1 MYYEDVKDKSLE
13 DLYED
18 VQFQNDLITFF
29 KSRYNYTD
37 EELVEAG
44 GKKLYSEF
52 AEHMRWQEVNEAT
65 ALRDLW
71 FVKDTRNNSE
81 DDIAAFGRLMKAWDN
96 SSTAGEMSWQKA
108 GDYFGAVVS
117 SPSTIAGILT
127 AGVGTGLS
135 KVASKAGTKGL
146 SLAIRGATIK
156 PLANRAA
163 IEAAKEGT
171 VSAVVRGAVLGT
183 ATETALAYGHESV
196 LEETKETSQGEIYAY
211 DPTKFWLTVGLS
223 GAMGSVTG
231 GASRYIQVHK
241 TNEALD
247 KLAELHTSRLG
258 KVKEASDLAR
268 LTLQREDLNADD
280 LDKLKLTL
288 TDFIELRKAESE
300 TAGLRPLDE
309 DAVKEG
315 DRLWKTIVETDD
327 EIAAGFDAKT
337 LRRIAAAGV
346 DIVKDYREKLAK
358 EAGVEAGDVTL
369 DPKIRVTEILA
380 NGVAEGRITG
390 SYINELKS
398 KYQISDE
405 QLGYLIMADMSNAGR
420 TLAVASNLK
429 RLSSTTPEALA
440 KQAAALL
447 KDGIFSIDDEA
458 LRRLERSLAR
468 QGDSG
473 SVSPIWKIAAELDS
487 LRISMLTSQ
496 FGTTAANVVSSA
508 GRVGVDMTDQFFKN
522 LLTDYKK
529 PFRGVF
535 DVLAGMTWKKQDS
548 ELMALMLFEEAP
560 DLSKRIFKSAA
571 RLEDAVDSNSALAK
585 FSRGINFMNTAVD
598 GVFKSAVFYA
608 SINRQLR
615 EAGTSFDEFIKKND
629 TLANLNPRILVKAKE
644 DALGFTFQKGFENDP
659 SAYGQAASAVI
670 RTARRFPFTITS
682 VMPFPRYIANQL
694 EFIHDYT
701 PLLSWSTAAYEK
713 LSGNKL
719 STTKTITD
727 RLATGTTGLLLL
739 GSAYMLRAGQKGE
752 TGPTEFID
760 PTDKTPRDLE
770 RWGGPWNTTL
780 VVADAMYRWNNGMN
794 PPNLGEAGLE
804 AFEKATGVAALG
816 YSGTLLDAV
825 IQSVQQGKWST
836 SMNREMADF
845 LSTFTYPIATLKDVY
860 NQFDPEGSAYTPY
873 TRWFA
878 QAENETDVMGKIS
891 ILGLWE
897 KDAELLMRMTRFMP
911 DTAAIDYVKQ
921 FNGNKD
927 LPIYDPFSGTVVMEY
942 SPAIKQFTGQRQTGP
957 LTALEKDMNYLRI
970 KKWNILGSTEIKN
983 PLLDYTV
990 RYAMAQYTPQLWEA
1004 KKAEMIADGTW
1015 DSMTDKEKSV
1025 RLTEW
1030 LNGIQRAETKRQEEN
1045 YTEWAQA
1052 NPVQAS
1058 GYVRHMY
1065 LLQEQELSR
1074 KGVDFDFLAR
1084 FASEGAYET
1093 ADEWLDS
1100 SDNVSEEI
1108 NRRMFLLQLAGKNQK
1123 DIERIWKEKY
1133 PADTLPEMR

>member
-1 MYYEDVKDKSLE
+1 MYYENVKDKSLE
-13 DLYED
+13 ELYED
-18 VQFQNDLITFF
+18 SDFQKDLLTFF
-29 KSRYNYTD
+29 RSRYNYTD
-37 EELVEAG
+37 EELLEAG
-44 GKKLYSEF
+44 GDKLYSEF

-71 FVKDTRNNSE
+71 FVKDTKNNSE
-81 DDIAAFGRLMKAWDN
+81 EEIAAFGRLMKAWDN
-96 SSTAGEMSWQKA
+96 SSTAGEMSWAKA

-146 SLAIRGATIK
+146 SMAIRGATIR
-156 PLANRAA
+156 PLASRAA
-163 IEAAKEGT
+163 INAAKEGT
-171 VSAVVRGAVLGT
+171 VSSVVRGATLGA

-196 LEETKETSQGEIYAY
+196 LEEAKETSQGEIYDY

-247 KLAELHTSRLG
+247 KLAEIHTSRIG
-258 KVKEASDLAR
+258 KVREAADLAR
-268 LTLQREDLNADD
+268 MTLQREELSPDD
-280 LDKLKLTL
+280 LAKVKDTL
-288 TDFIELRKAESE
+288 RDFIELRSAESE
-300 TAGLRPLDE
+300 TAGLRPLDK

-327 EIAAGFDAKT
+327 NISAGFDAST

-346 DIVKDYREKLAK
+346 DIVRDYRQKIADD
-358 EAGVEAGDVTL
+358 AGVEVGDVTL
-369 DPKIRVTEILA
+369 DAKTRITEILA
-380 NGVAEGRITG
+380 NGVAEGRVTG
-390 SYINELKS
+390 SYLNEIKTR
-398 KYQISDE
+398 YQISDE

-447 KDGIFSIDDEA
+447 KDGIFSVDDEA

-473 SVSPIWKIAAELDS
+473 SVSPIWKVAAELDS

-496 FGTTAANVVSSA
+496 FGTTAANVVSSV
-508 GRVGVDMTDQFFKN
+508 GRIGVDASDQFFKN
-522 LLTDYKK
+522 LLTDPKK

-535 DVLAGMTWKKQDS
+535 DVLAGMTWKKQES

-571 RLEDAVDSNSALAK
+571 RLEDVVDSNSALAK

-615 EAGTSFDEFIKKND
+615 ESGTTFAEFISKND
-629 TLANLNPRILVKAKE
+629 TLGNLNPRILVKAKN

-659 SAYGQAASAVI
+659 SAYGRLANATIKAAKDY
-670 RTARRFPFTITS
+670 PFVITS

-713 LSGNKL
+713 LSGNRL
-719 STTKTITD
+719 STTKSISD
-727 RLATGTTGLLLL
+727 RIATGVTGLGLL
-739 GSAYMLRAGQKGE
+739 GAAYMLRAGQKGE
-752 TGPTEFID
+752 TSPTEFTD
-760 PTDKTPRDLE
+760 PNDKTVRDLE

-794 PPNLGEAGLE
+794 PPSLGDAALE
-804 AFEKATGVAALG
+804 AFEKATGVAAVG
-816 YSGTLLDAV
+816 YSDTLGNAILR
-825 IQSVQQGKWST
+825 
-836 SMNREMADF
+836 SMQKGEWDSSMSREMADF
-845 LSTFTYPIATLKDVY
+845 LSTFTYPIATIKDVY

-878 QAENETDVMGKIS
+878 QAENESDVMGQVT
-891 ILGLWE
+891 LLDLWD
-897 KDAELLMRMTRFMP
+897 KDAELLMRTTRFMP

-927 LPIYDPFSGTVVMEY
+927 LPIYDPFSGRVVMEY
-942 SPAIKQFTGQRQTGP
+942 NPAIKQFTGQRQTGP
-957 LTALEKDMNYLRI
+957 LTELQRDMNYLRI
-970 KKWNILGSTEIKN
+970 RSWEILGSNEIKN

-990 RYAMAQYTPQLWEA
+990 RYAMAQYVPQLWAA
-1004 KKAEMIADGTW
+1004 KKATMIANGTW
-1015 DSMTDKEKSV
+1015 DTMSDKEKSSE
-1025 RLTEW
+1025 LTRW
-1030 LNGIQRAETKRQEEN
+1030 LNEIQTNETKRQKDN
-1045 YTEWAQA
+1045 YTDWAQS
-1052 NPVQAS
+1052 NPVSAS

-1074 KGVDFDFLAR
+1074 KGVDFDMLASL
-1084 FASEGAYET
+1084 ASEGAYQS
-1093 ADEWLDS
+1093 ADEWLSS

-1108 NRRMFLLQLAGKNQK
+1108 NRRMFLLELAGKNK
-1123 DIERIWKEKY
+1123 EDISRIWKQTF
-1133 PADTLPEMR
+1133 PSSTLPEMQ